1 MSEPAIIYVPGIK
14 PKPPAAE
21 HRAALWRCLLEGVG
35 RVNPAAAAQMARQ
48 PGCFQVVSWA
58 HVFYETQRDIALD
71 QPGIERLL
79 ALGGPEERDLREAR
93 SWRCRLQRQL
103 YLLSDA
109 FPPLFDLVGDPNMR
123 ATLDDTR
130 RYFGNEAGAA
140 VRVRQMVSDALIDA
154 WRAGRRVLLAGHSL
168 GSVIAFDVLWELSH
182 RFAVPGRVDLFL
194 SFGSPLGLG
203 FVRSRL
209 LGARESGRRRYPTN
223 IRRWT
228 NLAAVGEMTALDRRL
243 GEVWAGMRELKLV
256 EEISD
261 RIDLQTWFRGPEG
274 LNVHKCYGY
283 MVNPILAGTI
293 ADWWQEQQAP
303 RGCT

>member
-79 ALGGPEERDLREAR
+79 ALRGPEERDLREAR
-93 SWRCRLQRQL
+93 SWRRRLQRRL

-243 GEVWAGMRELKLV
+243 GEVWAGMRELELV
-256 EEISD
+256 EEIAD

-283 MVNPILAGTI
+283 MVNPVLASTI
-293 ADWWQEQQAP
+293 ADWWQEQGTP
-303 RGCT
+303 HGSS